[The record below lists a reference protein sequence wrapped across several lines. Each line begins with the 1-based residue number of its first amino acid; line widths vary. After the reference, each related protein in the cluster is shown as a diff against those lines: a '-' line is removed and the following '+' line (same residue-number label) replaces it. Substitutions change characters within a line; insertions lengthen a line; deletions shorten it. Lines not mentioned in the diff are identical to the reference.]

1 VSDRPYSQRTQEGGV
16 IIRTFS
22 GVLDDVELKWH
33 RDARDR
39 EVTFLSGEG
48 WSLQLEGGLPRR
60 ATPGMSVL
68 IPRDAWHR
76 LLREGTGDLLV
87 RIREM

>member
-1 VSDRPYSQRTQEGGV
+1 MSDRPYTQRASEGAIV
-16 IIRTFS
+16 RTFS

-39 EVTFLSGEG
+39 EVTFLSGDG
-48 WSLQLEGGLPRR
+48 WSIQLEGGLPMR
-60 ATPGMSVL
+60 AAPGDTVT

-76 LLREGTGDLLV
+76 LLREGTSDLIV
-87 RIREM
+87 SIREM